1 MVDGMAQIAIRL
13 SDDDL
18 DRLDAAVT
26 QGRYPTR
33 AAAVRAG
40 VERLLRDERDHE
52 IEEQYRRAYGA
63 QPQDASPGRAGVALM
78 ADVIGREEQAD
89 PTQPAR

>member
-1 MVDGMAQIAIRL
+1 MVQIAIRL
-13 SDDDL
+13 ADADL

-40 VERLLRDERDHE
+40 VERLLRDEREHE
-52 IEEQYRRAYGA
+52 IAEQYRRAYDA
-63 QPQDASPGRAGVALM
+63 QPQDESLGRAGLALM
-78 ADVIGREEQAD
+78 AALISVEEAADVD
-89 PTQPAR
+89 SPAP